1 MQKVSNKNMKNPSS
15 FKRPLIPLYLKK
27 LSDSDF
33 YHYKIGAQLTYLP
46 AYFYIVNLFNNNPIY
61 LVLAALLTIIITEWN
76 QPNQVY
82 LDSIK
87 QKSPEDM
94 LLLGSLLLQLLGFAI
109 WGIQAQF
116 DFFRLFGLHLTFIY
130 YVLAR
135 NKQFIQGRFGIFFL
149 RDAWRGFWTIPIK
162 NIRLRSQIL
171 GHPPLQKSNKSK
183 VNPQFILTLLGSIG
197 VAILLVVFAIS
208 QLQAV
213 SRQFK
218 LVTDHWFDQLNAIYF
233 QFSWYDYFI
242 EFLCYAILSLP
253 VGAYL
258 YGLLF
263 GPLVRGR
270 KSDESYQAL
279 QEKLNNNRTLPVF
292 SSYIII
298 GSLCF
303 IYLLFLILGFSDL
316 QALFQAQTI
325 SPQAASET
333 AVSGFWQLVR
343 VALLNFTTLAGSYFF
358 VSSPIWDK
366 KIGKLILTCL
376 FAFSLIFAL
385 LAAWKLFGIYI
396 YLFGLTPRR
405 LISGWFVTVL
415 IVWTL
420 LTLVRLHKPFHSI
433 RIGLFY
439 LIFSF
444 SCLSYLY
451 AFWID

>member
-1 MQKVSNKNMKNPSS
+1 MTKSSS
-15 FKRPLIPLYLKK
+15 FKKPLIPLYLKK
-27 LSDSDF
+27 LSDSEF
-33 YHYKIGAQLTYLP
+33 NHYKIGAQLTYLP
-46 AYFYIVNLFNNNPIY
+46 AYFYIVNLFNHNPSY
-61 LVLAALLTIIITEWN
+61 LILAALLTIIITEWN

-82 LDSIK
+82 LDSVK
-87 QKSPEDM
+87 QKSPEDR
-94 LLLGSLLLQLLGFAI
+94 LLLGSLFLQLLGFAI

-116 DFFRLFGLHLTFIY
+116 DFFRLFGLHLTFVY

-135 NKQFIQGRFGIFFL
+135 NKQFIQGRFGVFFL

-162 NIRLRSQIL
+162 SIRLRSQIL
-171 GHPPLQKSNKSK
+171 SHPRLQQSNKSK
-183 VNPQFILTLLGSIG
+183 LNPQFTLTLLGSIG
-197 VAILLVVFAIS
+197 VAVLLVAFAIS

-213 SRQFK
+213 SQHFK
-218 LVTDHWFDQLNAIYF
+218 LVTDHWFTQLNATFF
-233 QFSWYDYFI
+233 QFSWYDYVI
-242 EFLCYAILSLP
+242 DFLRYGILSLP
-253 VGAYL
+253 IGAYL

-263 GPLVRGR
+263 APLIKG
-270 KSDESYQAL
+270 SQTDENYQVL
-279 QEKLNNNRTLPVF
+279 QEKLDSSRILPTF

-298 GSLCF
+298 GSLCL
-303 IYLLFLILGFSDL
+303 IYALFLILAFADL
-316 QALFQAQTI
+316 QTLFQAQTI

-343 VALLNFTTLAGSYFF
+343 VALLNFTTLAASYFL
-358 VSSPIWDK
+358 VSSPIWDQK
-366 KIGKLILTCL
+366 VGRFLLTI
-376 FAFSLIFAL
+376 FFTFSFIFAL

-420 LTLVRLHKPFHSI
+420 LTLIRLHKPFQSI

-451 AFWID
+451 ALWIP

>member
-1 MQKVSNKNMKNPSS
+1 MTKSSS
-15 FKRPLIPLYLKK
+15 FKKPLISLYLKK

-61 LVLAALLTIIITEWN
+61 LILAAILMIIITEWS

-87 QKSPEDM
+87 EKSPEDR
-94 LLLGSLLLQLLGFAI
+94 LLFSSLLLQLLGYAI
-109 WGIQAQF
+109 WGTQAHF
-116 DFFRLFGLHLTFIY
+116 DFFRLLGLHLTFIY

-135 NKQFIQGRFGIFFL
+135 NKQFSQGRFGIFFF

-171 GHPPLQKSNKSK
+171 SYPRVQQPNKSK
-183 VNPQFILTLLGSIG
+183 INPQFTLTLLGSIG
-197 VAILLVVFAIS
+197 VAVLLVAFAIN

-213 SRQFK
+213 SQHFK
-218 LVTDHWFDQLNAIYF
+218 LVTDHWFDQLNAAYF
-233 QFSWYDYFI
+233 QFSWYDHFI

-263 GPLVRGR
+263 GPLIRGR
-270 KSDESYQAL
+270 KNDESYQAL
-279 QEKLNNNRTLPVF
+279 QEKLDHNRILPTF

-298 GSLCF
+298 GSLCL
-303 IYLLFLILGFSDL
+303 IYALFLILAFADL
-316 QALFQAQTI
+316 QTLFQAQTI
-325 SPQAASET
+325 SPQAASNT

-343 VALLNFTTLAGSYFF
+343 VALLNFTTLAASYFF
-358 VSSPIWDK
+358 LSSPIWDQ
-366 KIGKLILTCL
+366 KIGKYLLTI
-376 FAFSLIFAL
+376 FFTFSLIFAL

-420 LTLVRLHKPFHSI
+420 LTLIRLHKPFQSI

-451 AFWID
+451 ALWIP